1 MTGAGSTTITG
12 ESVTACVENPQR
24 QGTPNDTDGETAM
37 AYSTSVQRHKTRE
50 VGIDD
55 HVVGGDNPIWVQSMT
70 TTDTANAAATL
81 EQIKRLEEAG
91 CEIIRVTVPK
101 KADVEA
107 CEAIRDHIRIPLIAD
122 IHYDY
127 RMALACLDARTPSGK
142 RAVDKIRINP
152 GNIGGVERFKE
163 VVRKA
168 RDQGVP
174 MRIGVNSGSLEEDL
188 IEKYG
193 FPCPEAMVESALRH
207 IEIAESLGYH
217 QMIISLKASHVPTAV
232 ECYSLFAQK
241 SDYPTHVGITEAG
254 SREYGTLKSA
264 SGIGAILLRGIGDTI
279 RVSLLGDP
287 VPEVKAGFDIL
298 RATSRRINEPEVVA
312 CPTCGR
318 LDIDLER
325 IVAEVEERM
334 KGLTNPLRISILG
347 CLVNG
352 FGEAKE
358 ADIGIAAGSG
368 KGIIFK
374 RGVPIRHVKEEEMVD
389 ALWEEVMRF
398 EEDTPPL
405 ESYLKKQEQKQQK
418 SALTVLN

>member
-1 MTGAGSTTITG
+1 
-12 ESVTACVENPQR
+12 
-24 QGTPNDTDGETAM
+24 M
-37 AYSTSVQRHKTRE
+37 AYSTTVTRHKTRE
-50 VGIDD
+50 VGVGQ
-55 HVVGGDNPIWVQSMT
+55 HVVGGSNPIWVQSMT
-70 TTDTANAAATL
+70 TTDTFNVAATL
-81 EQIKRLEEAG
+81 EQIHRLEEAG

-101 KADVEA
+101 KEDAAAVGE
-107 CEAIRDHIRIPLIAD
+107 IRSRIKIPLIAD
-122 IHYDY
+122 IHFDY
-127 RMALACLDARTPSGK
+127 RMALACMDARTPDGK

-152 GNIGGVERFKE
+152 GNIGGRKRYEE
-163 VVRKA
+163 VIRKA
-168 RDQGVP
+168 KDTGTPVRV
-174 MRIGVNSGSLEEDL
+174 GVNSGSLEEDL

-207 IEIAESLGYH
+207 IEIAESLGFYD
-217 QMIISLKASHVPTAV
+217 MIISLKASHVPTAL
-232 ECYSLFAQK
+232 ECYTLFAQK

-264 SGIGAILLRGIGDTI
+264 AGIGAILLRGVGDTI

-287 VPEVKAGFDIL
+287 VPEIAAGFDIL
-298 RATSRRINEPEVVA
+298 RACDRRVTRPEVVA

-334 KGLTNPLRISILG
+334 KTLSNPLRISILG

-358 ADIGIAAGSG
+358 ADLGIAAGSG
-368 KGIIFK
+368 KGVIFK
-374 RGVPIRHVKEEEMVD
+374 RGVPIRNVLEADMVQ
-389 ALWEEVMRF
+389 ALWDEVQRF

-405 ESYLKKQEQKQQK
+405 ESYTAKQKAKEQK
-418 SALTVLN
+418 AARLTVIN